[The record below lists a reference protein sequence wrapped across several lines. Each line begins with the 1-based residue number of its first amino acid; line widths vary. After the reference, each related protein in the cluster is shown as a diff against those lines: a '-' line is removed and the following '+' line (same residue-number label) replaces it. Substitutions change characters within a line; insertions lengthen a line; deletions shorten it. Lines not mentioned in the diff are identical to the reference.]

1 MDQAIQEFI
10 EKKRIAIVGASSQ
23 NSQKFGN
30 MAARELIER
39 GYEVV
44 FVHPEAEQIDER
56 PAYPNLAAVRDKAD
70 AVWVCIP
77 PEGGES
83 VLKDAAEA
91 GFKNVWLQQG
101 AASPELKTYGES
113 LELDMVSGKCILMY
127 AEPVGSLH
135 KFHQVIWKI
144 IGQY

>member
-1 MDQAIQEFI
+1 MDQKIQEFF
-10 EKKRIAIVGASSQ
+10 EKKRIAVVGASSK
-23 NSQKFGN
+23 NRQKFGN
-30 MAARELIER
+30 MAVKELIER

-44 FVHPEAEQIDER
+44 FVHPDAEQIDGQ
-56 PAYPNLAAVRDKAD
+56 PAYPDLSAVKDKAD

-77 PEGGES
+77 PDGGEA
-83 VLKDAAEA
+83 VLRDAAEA

-101 AASPELKTYGES
+101 ASTADLVTYGES

-127 AEPVGSLH
+127 AEPVGSFH